1 MEDRELVRKILEKDP
16 SAEELLVRLHRE
28 TLRRVCVHILGY
40 GDPDIEDILQDTFTA
55 AFQNLGTFG
64 FRSSLAHWLRQICV
78 HLCYR
83 RWRKRKRMVVLEMEK
98 IEQLLTPEALSRPG
112 DEGQEVERARKTEA
126 LEKGKQGLGKP
137 CRDLISLR
145 DEKGKSYADI
155 SEALRVPMGTVMSRL
170 ARCREM
176 LRELVQ
182 RVISGEM
189 NG

>member
-1 MEDRELVRKILEKDP
+1 LVRKILEKDP
-16 SAEELLVRLHRE
+16 SAQELLVKLHRE
-28 TLRRVCVHILGY
+28 TLRRVSVHILGY

-55 AFQNLGTFG
+55 AFQNLGTFQ

-98 IEQLLTPEALSRPG
+98 LEELLAPESLSQPQ
-112 DEGQEVERARKTEA
+112 GQETERARKMEA

-137 CRDLISLR
+137 CRDLIGLR

-155 SEALRVPMGTVMSRL
+155 SEVLRVPMGTVMSRL
-170 ARCREM
+170 ARCRET

>member
-1 MEDRELVRKILEKDP
+1 MEDRELVRKVLEGDSP
-16 SAEELLVRLHRE
+16 AQELLVKLHRE
-28 TLRRVCVHILGY
+28 TLRKVCVHILGY
-40 GDPDIEDILQDTFTA
+40 GDSEVEDILQDTFA
-55 AFQNLGTFG
+55 MAFQKLGSFE

-98 IEQLLTPEALSRPG
+98 LEELLVPDALSRQG
-112 DEGQEVERARKTEA
+112 AEGLEAERTRKTEA
-126 LEKGKQGLGKP
+126 LKKGKSGLGKP
-137 CRDLISLR
+137 CQDLIGLR

-155 SEALRVPMGTVMSRL
+155 AEALRVPMGTVMSRL
-170 ARCREM
+170 ARCREI

>member
-1 MEDRELVRKILEKDP
+1 MDDRELVRKILKDDP
-16 SAEELLVRLHRE
+16 SSQELLVKLHRE
-28 TLRRVCVHILGY
+28 ALRRVCIHILGY

-55 AFQNLGTFG
+55 AFRNLGNFE

-78 HLCYR
+78 HRCYR
-83 RWRKRKRMVVLEMEK
+83 RWRKRKRTVLLEMEK
-98 IEQLLTPEALSRPG
+98 LEELLTPEALTLAGSEDREE
-112 DEGQEVERARKTEA
+112 EGARKKEA

-137 CRDLISLR
+137 CRDLIGLR
-145 DEKGKSYADI
+145 DEKGTSYAKI
-155 SEALRVPMGTVMSRL
+155 AEVLRVPMGTVMSRL

-182 RVISGEM
+182 RVIAGEL